1 MKPSEEKKDTL
12 FDIAK
17 SINEVSQMGNAYGRL
32 AELRDLQI
40 HIQTRI
46 NELEKENFVESVMM
60 ELDNSNTILIG
71 KEKRDGKM

>member
-46 NELEKENFVESVMM
+46 NELEKQIEETDPLN
-60 ELDNSNTILIG
+60 NRKG
-71 KEKRDGKM
+71 QR